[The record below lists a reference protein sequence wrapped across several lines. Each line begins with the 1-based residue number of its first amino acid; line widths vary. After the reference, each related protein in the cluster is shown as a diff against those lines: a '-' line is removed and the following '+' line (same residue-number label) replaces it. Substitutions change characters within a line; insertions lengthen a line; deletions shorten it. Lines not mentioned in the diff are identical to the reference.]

1 MTKRFTKFAAA
12 VAPAALLLAAGA
24 TPAAA
29 KVLLMGDGGWEVSLD
44 GSVNGFAVF
53 SGADAVSGGNTAIG
67 HSLGL
72 GAPLQQTTPDD
83 AFRVRTGLLPAVWG
97 MNVKA
102 PTTGGLDMAAR
113 IGLYPN
119 ISNNG
124 KNTFHNSAD
133 LDMREMFF
141 TVDGSFGQV
150 LVGKTLSQ
158 FMGKNILTDMTLFGV
173 GGLGAVTQLGG
184 TTLGR
189 IGFGYPYPQFNGRIQ
204 YTTPDMNGF
213 KASGGVYD
221 PAQISGCSANA
232 AAAITNSGCVMAT
245 ETSTPRF
252 EGEIS
257 YAGAI
262 SGANVS
268 GWVNG
273 LWQDAKFTPNSASP
287 TAANLAAAA
296 ANGITGNG
304 AGSTITS
311 WGIGGG
317 LQVGLPV
324 GPGTLSL
331 MGSGYTGEALGLT
344 FMLDNVVGVL
354 ADSVD
359 AIGKERTHYGYIGQA
374 TYAFGQGTSIGF
386 SYGESRADE
395 TSYDTLLRLGGV
407 GVAAQNSEIK
417 SQALYD
423 GMIWH
428 DINPNL
434 RVVAEYGHE
443 EIDWHDDA
451 SQKDDIFS
459 VGAFFFW

>member
-53 SGADAVSGGNTAIG
+53 SGADALGGGDASISHAG
-67 HSLGL
+67 GI
-72 GAPLQQTTPDD
+72 GAPAQQGSPDD
-83 AFRVRTGLLPAVWG
+83 SFRVRTGLLPAVWG

-158 FMGKNILTDMTLFGV
+158 FQGKNILTDMTLFGV
-173 GGLGAVTQLGG
+173 GAVGITTQGGG

-189 IGFGYPYPQFNGRIQ
+189 IGYGYTYPQFNGRIQ

-213 KASGGVYD
+213 KASAGIYD
-221 PAQISGCSANA
+221 PAQIAGSGLLAS
-232 AAAITNSGCVMAT
+232 
-245 ETSTPRF
+245 ETDTPRF
-252 EGEIS
+252 EGEVS

-262 SGANVS
+262 SGANLS
-268 GWVNG
+268 AWVNG
-273 LWQDAKFTPNSASP
+273 MWQDAKFTPNSTVVSGAT
-287 TAANLAAAA
+287 TALAT
-296 ANGITGNG
+296 ANGLTANG
-304 AGSTITS
+304 LNSTVTA
-311 WGIGGG
+311 WGFGGG
-317 LQVGLPV
+317 LQVGVPV
-324 GPGTLSL
+324 GPGTLTL
-331 MGSGYTGEALGLT
+331 MGSGYVGDALGLT
-344 FMLDNVVGVL
+344 FALD
-354 ADSVD
+354 VD
-359 AIGKERTHYGYIGQA
+359 AVDGIGQERRDYGYIGQA

-395 TSYDTLLRLGGV
+395 TDWDKILRV
-407 GVAAQNSEIK
+407 GSAAGPVAKSIAQID
-417 SQALYD
+417 SQSLYD

-434 RVVAEYGHE
+434 RVVAEYGHQQV
-443 EIDWHDDA
+443 DWFDDA
-451 SQKDDIFS
+451 SQDDDIFS